1 MSQSSQLRRDK
12 QQAFDTQQEHKDFMM
27 KLKTKI
33 TATISSKDMQ
43 LKKAEEL
50 VAGLHDI
57 LFDML
62 DKGCLAQSAS

>member
-1 MSQSSQLRRDK
+1 
-12 QQAFDTQQEHKDFMM
+12 
-27 KLKTKI
+27 
-33 TATISSKDMQ
+33 MQ

-62 DKGCLAQSAS
+62 DEVCLAQSAS